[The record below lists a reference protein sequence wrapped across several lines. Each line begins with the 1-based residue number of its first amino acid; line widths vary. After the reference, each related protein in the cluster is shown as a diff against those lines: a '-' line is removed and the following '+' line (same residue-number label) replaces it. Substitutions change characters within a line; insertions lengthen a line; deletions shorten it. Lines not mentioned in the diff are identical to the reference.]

1 MRDDAMS
8 QLAND
13 WMNLLV
19 VLPPADRAEIA
30 QRLIESLD
38 EPAQPDWEM
47 SWDEELKK
55 RAERMKNGSV
65 QGIPFDEVMANLRR
79 KFS

>member
-1 MRDDAMS
+1 MS

-13 WMNLLV
+13 WMSLLV

-38 EPAQPDWEM
+38 EPADLDWVEA
-47 SWDEELKK
+47 WTEELQK
-55 RAERMKNGSV
+55 RAEQMKSGAV
-65 QGIPFDEVMANLRR
+65 QGIPFDEVMARLRR
-79 KFS
+79 KHS

>member
-1 MRDDAMS
+1 MS

-38 EPAQPDWEM
+38 VAGDPDWETA
-47 SWDEELKK
+47 WTEELQK
-55 RAERMKNGSV
+55 RAERMKNGSAP
-65 QGIPFDEVMANLRR
+65 GIPFDEVMAKLRQ
-79 KFS
+79 KHA